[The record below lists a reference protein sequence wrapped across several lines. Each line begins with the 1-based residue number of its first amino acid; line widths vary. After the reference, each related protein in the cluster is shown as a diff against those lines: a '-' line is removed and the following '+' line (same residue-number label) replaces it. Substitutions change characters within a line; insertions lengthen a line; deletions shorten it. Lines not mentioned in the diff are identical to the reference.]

1 MNLSKVLRRVNQ
13 EAKISDLFPIT
24 HLNTPSIFESQS
36 GFVGAVLRVSGVPF
50 EIEDPDTLN
59 HQKFLLHQALL
70 GLDSRFIV
78 YVTTHRQ
85 KTTCSLTGAFKS
97 GFAHDLDKQYHQRFK
112 EQNIYTNHLYITVVL
127 KGDDTNKTGS
137 LLQWAQRISGQSWA
151 PRISGRGNAS
161 PSN

>member
-1 MNLSKVLRRVNQ
+1 MTHTFLPFVPNAMPCHKYLMPQYGGLVLINLSKVLKRVYQ
-13 EAKISDLFPIT
+13 EAKVSDLFPIT

-85 KTTCSLTGAFKS
+85 KQPA
-97 GFAHDLDKQYHQRFK
+97 
-112 EQNIYTNHLYITVVL
+112 N
-127 KGDDTNKTGS
+127 
-137 LLQWAQRISGQSWA
+137 
-151 PRISGRGNAS
+151 
-161 PSN
+161 

>member
-1 MNLSKVLRRVNQ
+1 MPCHKYLMPQYGGLVLINLSKVLKRVYQ
-13 EAKISDLFPIT
+13 EAKVSDLFPIT

-85 KTTCSLTGAFKS
+85 KQPA
-97 GFAHDLDKQYHQRFK
+97 
-112 EQNIYTNHLYITVVL
+112 N
-127 KGDDTNKTGS
+127 
-137 LLQWAQRISGQSWA
+137 
-151 PRISGRGNAS
+151 
-161 PSN
+161 